1 MSAQD
6 RRSVVK
12 ELSISWDF
20 KAHLNKDFFYLM
32 FFQIP
37 FVDLWDRKATTL
49 LLETLSVHFAIDVY
63 QEKKNSQNFNEVCLA
78 GIPQEKGSWVSLPS
92 RSIMDYYNA
101 LQWYQVLLH
110 PVWNH

>member
-49 LLETLSVHFAIDVY
+49 LLETLSVHFAIGVY
-63 QEKKNSQNFNEVCLA
+63 QGKKTARTSTRYASQASHKKRGLESV
-78 GIPQEKGSWVSLPS
+78 
-92 RSIMDYYNA
+92 Y
-101 LQWYQVLLH
+101 LL
-110 PVWNH
+110 VR